1 MKLNS
6 IIETAVSEMVVC
18 LPIFFLAGVQLCG
31 RPSLAKWV
39 LSNFLG
45 IVLERKSARKG
56 NGQPTALCP
65 GRDYVQG

>member
-1 MKLNS
+1 MKFNS
-6 IIETAVSEMVVC
+6 IIETDVSEMVVC
-18 LPIFFLAGVQLCG
+18 LPIFFFG
-31 RPSLAKWV
+31 RCATLWSTQSSKMV